1 MAVVTVHRQTI
12 SWHGFQHD
20 FFLRIGATGTWEV
33 LSREASGSAVTEA
46 TGGQVLFFL
55 DSQDG
60 VAGTVFPTGGHT
72 VNLSQTGTSTYTD
85 LPDAEAGEVD
95 ISNPISTISEE
106 AIHDFD
112 LDPFSGGIYDSASVA
127 WTVRRGGGTV
137 SQQGRYVPPDVSQAT
152 AGRVRAT
159 VTFRG
164 EGRRAKNGTTATATA
179 DVDFTIETVQASP
192 TLRAILRGPDIVVL
206 PTRGDYEVT
215 VSGTATGDI
224 TYEWQARLG
233 TSGTWVTQNSLLTG
247 SENLE
252 PATAGVRQVRV
263 RVTRDGT
270 TVTSNVVT
278 TEWINE
284 LAPPNLSITNTITS
298 LNDNQTHQFGYTYPA
313 NSGHFD
319 AEAYHW
325 EMRGGPG
332 TIDQAGLY
340 RPADIQ
346 TAQEEIF
353 VRLVGTYRGEN
364 GDAPIGRESSINVD
378 TSFMLRNPPTTAPA
392 IRVVGPT
399 RVREDQR
406 VQFRLVYTGGN
417 YDTVNTIWD
426 FPESE
431 SPLIRGTID
440 SATGLYT
447 PADIEETNVS
457 VTIQVAANFDGAERH
472 SRANTP
478 QQATAIFSFIVY
490 GLDIGPEFRGR
501 VTFDGSAF
509 TWQGLLNR
517 GRDTDRLLFWRED
530 PTAADNYQ
538 PIAEFEE
545 GSWNSDNMSGSAT
558 IPNAHLG
565 SRVQFFATGGHFF
578 PMEGYV
584 ILLDQYASFGE
595 AAHSDYDMLDIG
607 VVTQVLAQDRTLLAL
622 HFSPDLRVFFG
633 NCGDGD
639 QPVYLN
645 QVQLSNSGNISLHFS
660 PRNDAS
666 GSIDI
671 PDFARFHLR
680 IEEKANPSNGFSF
693 RWGELEGGDTTNPYN
708 GRVPSARRAE
718 YNEFLSRRQANS
730 VYELRWNRNYPV
742 GVYTDF
748 PAARNP
754 LLFDDSQHHNIH
766 FGRYAIDKIYLGD
779 TLLYDG
785 IDPLPVPI
793 EMRANLDNVNDLVGV
808 SERRE
813 FGDAAIVPYTNQ
825 PRSWSLLGVQNLGG
839 VADDVIVE
847 LPAGTYR
854 IEISAD
860 VELPPFRPSVTT
872 GGTIW
877 YYFTLS
883 YFFEEVTGFLA
894 HLNFVLSGTSQ
905 VGERKIVTGG
915 ATHTLNAA
923 TRVETAD
930 MRVWLNK
937 LQRGTPT
944 DRMTNTEGV
953 PALFGEPPPKLHAG
967 TNSFVLIKQVL

>member
-33 LSREASGSAVTEA
+33 LSREATGSAVTEA

-55 DSQDG
+55 DSEDG
-60 VAGTVFPTGGHT
+60 VAGTVFPASGHT
-72 VNLSQTGTSTYTD
+72 IDLAQTGTSTYTD
-85 LPDAEAGEVD
+85 LPDAEAGEIDV
-95 ISNPISTISEE
+95 SNPISAISEE

-112 LDPFSGGIYDSASVA
+112 LDPISGGIYDSVSIVWSVQS
-127 WTVRRGGGTV
+127 GGGTI
-137 SQQGRYVPPDVSQAT
+137 SQQGRYAPPDVSQRTNAV
-152 AGRVRAT
+152 VRAT
-159 VTFRG
+159 ATFRG
-164 EGRRAKNGTTATATA
+164 EGRRAKNGTTATATTE
-179 DVDFTIETVQASP
+179 VHFTIETVSASP

-224 TYEWQARLG
+224 TYQWQARVG
-233 TSGTWVTQNSLLTG
+233 TSGRWVTQPFLTTAT
-247 SENLE
+247 ENLE
-252 PATAGVRQVRV
+252 PDSAGVRQVRV

-270 TVTSNVVT
+270 RVTSNVVT

-284 LAPPNLSITNTITS
+284 LDPPDLSITNIIS
-298 LNDNQTHQFGYTYPA
+298 QLNDDQTHQFGYTYPA

-325 EMRGGPG
+325 EMNGGPG
-332 TIDQAGLY
+332 TIDQNGLY
-340 RPADIQ
+340 RPANIQ
-346 TAQEEIF
+346 TVSEEVFI
-353 VRLVGTYRGEN
+353 RLVATYRGEN
-364 GDAPIGRESSINVD
+364 GNAPIGRETSINID
-378 TSFMLRNPPTTAPA
+378 TSFMLFNPPTTAPA

-406 VQFRLVYTGGN
+406 VQFRLVYTGGV

-447 PADIEETNVS
+447 PADIEETDVS
-457 VTIQVAANFDGAERH
+457 VTIQVAANFDGAERR

-478 QQATAIFSFIVY
+478 QQATATFSFIVY
-490 GLDIGPEFRGR
+490 ALDIGPENRAR
-501 VTFDGSAF
+501 VTFDGADF
-509 TWQGLLNR
+509 DWRGLLNA

-530 PTAADNYQ
+530 ETAADNYA
-538 PIAEFEE
+538 PISEFTE
-545 GSWNSDNMSGSAT
+545 GSWNRDNMTGSAI
-558 IPNAHLG
+558 IPNQHLG

-578 PMEGYV
+578 PMDGYV

-607 VVTQVLAQDRTLLAL
+607 VVTQVLAQDNSLLAI
-622 HFSPDLRVFFG
+622 HFTPDLRVFFG
-633 NCGDGD
+633 NCAADD
-639 QPVYLN
+639 APAYLN
-645 QVQLSNSGNISLHFS
+645 QVQMSNSGNISLRFS
-660 PRNDAS
+660 PRGDAS

-680 IEEKANPSNGFSF
+680 IEEKADPDNGFSF
-693 RWGELEGGDTTNPYN
+693 RWGELEGGDTTSPYN

-718 YNEFLSRRQANS
+718 YNAFLAARVAGSE
-730 VYELRWNRNYPV
+730 YELRWNRNYPI
-742 GVYTDF
+742 GTYTDF
-748 PAARNP
+748 PAARAP
-754 LLFDDSQHHNIH
+754 LLFGDGQYHNIH
-766 FGRYAIDKIYLGD
+766 FGNHAADKIYLGD
-779 TLLYDG
+779 TLIYDG

-793 EMRANLDNVNDLVGV
+793 ELRANLDNVNDLVGV
-808 SERRE
+808 HERRE
-813 FGDAAIVPYTNQ
+813 FGDFAVIPYTRE
-825 PRSWSLLGVQNLGG
+825 PDSWSLLGVSNLGG

-860 VELPPFRPSVTT
+860 VELPPFHPEVTT

-915 ATHTLNAA
+915 ATHTLATA

-930 MRVWLNK
+930 MQVWLNK
-937 LQRGTPT
+937 IQRGTPT
-944 DRMTNTEGV
+944 DRITYTEGV

-967 TNSFVLIKQVL
+967 TNSFVLIRQVL